1 MKFSIE
7 SGIRIVEVTA
17 QDFRVILYDGK
28 KKAMGPNRCNAGFF
42 GGYKE
47 QGDLFTLPVG
57 HLIADY
63 EASSEWTRKY
73 CQERGAI
80 KGGKVYHN
88 ANAYPNTFKGKRLS
102 TLVVSGARANILDLL
117 QVPDTYEYAISGV
130 PVVRDGKAVE
140 YVAAQTQG
148 WEDSSLYGTMH
159 IFAGIKSQTATSV
172 YIMAMKTTS
181 GNLLKSKEVYRK
193 FQAIGMWDVIK
204 LDGGG
209 SFYFNAAGN
218 TLATAENRRVCTILD
233 FGHSD
238 GNPYAA
244 PTKTLLLGSGNKSGV
259 YWLQWEL
266 TAHGFPCEVDGSF
279 GPATLR
285 QLKAYQKANGLEVDG
300 SCGPATRASLLRK
313 ANT

>member
-1 MKFSIE
+1 MKYSIE
-7 SGIRIVEVTA
+7 NGIRIVEVPVK
-17 QDFRVILYDGK
+17 DLRVILYDGP

-63 EASSEWTRKY
+63 EATSEWTRKY
-73 CQERGAI
+73 CQERGTI
-80 KGGKVYHN
+80 KGGKVHHN
-88 ANAYPNTFKGKRLS
+88 VNAYPNDFKGKRLS
-102 TLVVSGARANILDLL
+102 TLVISGERANILDLL
-117 QVPDTYEYAISGV
+117 QVPAAYDYAISGI
-130 PVVRDGKAVE
+130 PVVRNGKAVE
-140 YVAAQTQG
+140 YVAAQAQG
-148 WEDSSLYGTMH
+148 WEASSLYGTMH
-159 IFAGIKSQTATSV
+159 IFVGIKSQTAASV
-172 YIMAMKTTS
+172 YVLAMKTTS

-193 FQAIGMWDVIK
+193 FQALGMRDVIK

-233 FGHSD
+233 FGTTE
-238 GNPYAA
+238 GNPYAV

-259 YWLQWEL
+259 CWLQYEL
-266 TAHGFPCEVDGSF
+266 TAHGFHCEVDGSF

-285 QLKAYQKANGLEVDG
+285 QLMAYQKAKGLEVDG
-300 SCGPATRASLLRK
+300 RCGPATRASLLK
-313 ANT
+313 K